1 MGSVDPLRISFDEE
15 RHAVALAQKLSG
27 VSDVDLHP
35 DRDGWVVSLRAGHT
49 NNLTN
54 NLVVRVLDAVRQ
66 SLAGEPTASALVT
79 RDGHEYHREG
89 ESVSMDRAWEWDG
102 STIAPGIRGERLGE
116 EIFVVSL
123 AGEHDLY
130 TAPKV
135 EEAFRSMIAAG
146 ARTIVVDLTDT
157 TFLDST
163 MLHALLS
170 ARNKFRDGGRLLLV
184 TNNETVNRVFE
195 IAGIDRF
202 FAFYPSRRAAEEEAR
217 AT

>member
-1 MGSVDPLRISFDEE
+1 MGSVDSLRISFDEE
-15 RHAVALAQKLSG
+15 RHAVALAQRLSG

-35 DRDGWVVSLRAGHT
+35 ERDSWVVSLRAGHT

-54 NLVVRVLDAVRQ
+54 NLIARVLDAVRR
-66 SLAGEPTASALVT
+66 SLAGEPTVSALVSL
-79 RDGHEYHREG
+79 DGHEYHLQG
-89 ESVSMDRAWEWDG
+89 ESVTMNGAWEWDG
-102 STIAPGIRGERLGE
+102 STIRSERLGE
-116 EIFVVSL
+116 DLFVVSL
-123 AGEHDLY
+123 ADEQDLY

-135 EEAFRSMIAAG
+135 QEALRSVTAAG
-146 ARTIVVDLTDT
+146 ARTIVVDLTET

-163 MLHALLS
+163 MLHALLG
-170 ARNKFRDGGRLLLV
+170 ARNKLRDGGRLLLV
-184 TNNETVNRVFE
+184 TNNETIKRVFE